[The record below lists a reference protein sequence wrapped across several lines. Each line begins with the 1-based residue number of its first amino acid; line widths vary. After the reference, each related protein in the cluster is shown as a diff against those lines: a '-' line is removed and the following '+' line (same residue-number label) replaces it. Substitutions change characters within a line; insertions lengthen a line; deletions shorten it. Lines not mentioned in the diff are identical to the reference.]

1 MVHLNPEAIAY
12 MQKYNH
18 KDILLSIE
26 KITSW
31 CAPPRLE
38 ISVGFTDKKK
48 EDLLADG
55 YVCERSPLGNV
66 YYRSDGVV
74 ATGDI
79 SVNYVTY
86 PWLTCFEVDGLTI
99 KNQASI

>member
-26 KITSW
+26 KITKTLPILTAES
-31 CAPPRLE
+31 
-38 ISVGFTDKKK
+38 SFKKK

-66 YYRSDGVV
+66 YYRSDGVI

-99 KNQASI
+99 KNQTSI